1 MLNVA
6 IIEDEIKTQEL
17 LKSYFADFTKKFGE
31 EFNILCFDNPIKF
44 LTNYKAN
51 YDIVLMDI
59 ELPYINGMEA
69 SHKLREID
77 KTVTL
82 IFVTNMA
89 QFAVEGYSV
98 NAFDYIVKPISSDD
112 FSLKL
117 ERAINRIKNNGDEKI
132 KILVNYTVK
141 LISVSQLKYVEVTG
155 HKLAYH
161 TMDAGVYTTTGT
173 LKDVEAKLRSKGF
186 AKCNSCYLVNLRHV
200 SEVGGQTVTVGGE
213 VLQISYPKHK
223 EFVRALNDY
232 LGNGGAIT

>member
-1 MLNVA
+1 MLNIA

-17 LKSYFADFTKKFGE
+17 LKSYFADFTKQSGE
-31 EFNILCFDNPIKF
+31 VFQISCFDNPITF
-44 LTNYKAN
+44 LSNYKAN

-59 ELPYINGMEA
+59 ELPHMNGMEA
-69 SHKLREID
+69 SHKLREMD
-77 KTVTL
+77 KAVTL

-117 ERAINRIKNNGDEKI
+117 ERAILRIKSNDDPKI
-132 KILVNYTVK
+132 KILVNYAVK
-141 LISVSQLKYVEVTG
+141 LISVSQLKYVEVIG
-155 HKLAYH
+155 HKLVYH
-161 TMDAGVYTTTGT
+161 TLDGEDYPTTGT
-173 LKDVEAKLRSKGF
+173 LKDVETKLRGKGF

-200 SEVGGQTVTVGGE
+200 SDVDGQTVTVGGE
-213 VLQISYPKHK
+213 VLQISYPKRK
-223 EFVRALNDY
+223 DFMRALNDF

>member
-17 LKSYFADFTKKFGE
+17 LKSYFADFTENHGK
-31 EFNILCFDNPIKF
+31 EFNIVYFDNPIKF

-51 YDIVLMDI
+51 YDMVLMDI
-59 ELPYINGMEA
+59 ELPHMNGMVA

-77 KTVTL
+77 KNVTL

-98 NAFDYIVKPISSDD
+98 NAFDYIVKPVSLDD

-117 ERAINRIKNNGDEKI
+117 ERAIDRIKNNRDEKI

-141 LISVSQLKYVEVTG
+141 LISVSQLKYVEVMG

-161 TMDAGVYTTTGT
+161 TMDGGVYPTTGT
-173 LKDVEAKLRSKGF
+173 LKDVEEKLRQKGF
-186 AKCNSCYLVNLRHV
+186 AKCNSCYLVNLRYV
-200 SEVGGQTVTVGGE
+200 SEVGGQTVTVGDE
-213 VLQISYPKHK
+213 ELQISYPKRK
-223 EFVRALNDY
+223 DFMRALNDY
-232 LGNGGAIT
+232 LGNGGAVT

>member
-1 MLNVA
+1 MNIA
-6 IIEDEIKTQEL
+6 IIEDEIKTQKL
-17 LKSYFADFTKKFGE
+17 LKSYFADFTRKKGE
-31 EFNILCFDNPIKF
+31 EFQISCFDNPITF
-44 LTNYKAN
+44 LANYKAN

-59 ELPYINGMEA
+59 ELPHMNGMDA
-69 SHKLREID
+69 SHKLREMD

-117 ERAINRIKNNGDEKI
+117 ERAILRIKSNIDPKI
-132 KILVNYTVK
+132 KILVNYAVK
-141 LISVSQLKYVEVTG
+141 LVSISQIKYVEVIG
-155 HKLAYH
+155 HKLVYH
-161 TMDAGVYTTTGT
+161 TLDGENYPTTGT
-173 LKDVEAKLRSKGF
+173 LKDVEAKLHLKGF

-200 SEVGGQTVTVGGE
+200 SEVDGQTVTVGGE
-213 VLQISYPKHK
+213 VLQISYPKRK
-223 EFVRALNDY
+223 DFMRALNNF

>member
-1 MLNVA
+1 MLNIA
-6 IIEDEIKTQEL
+6 IIEDELKTQEL
-17 LKSYFADFTKKFGE
+17 LKSYFADFTKKNGE
-31 EFNILCFDNPIKF
+31 EFYISCFDNPVTF

-59 ELPYINGMEA
+59 ELPHMNGMEA

-117 ERAINRIKNNGDEKI
+117 ERAIGRIRSNSDEKI
-132 KILVNYTVK
+132 KISVNYAVK
-141 LISVSQLKYVEVTG
+141 LLSVSRLKYVEVTG
-155 HKLAYH
+155 HKLVYH
-161 TMDAGVYTTTGT
+161 TMDGGAYPTTGT
-173 LKDVEAKLRSKGF
+173 LKDVETKLRCKGF

-213 VLQISYPKHK
+213 ILQISYPKRK
-223 EFVRALNDY
+223 DFMRALNDY